1 MELHRISA
9 LTVLNCFE
17 QPEQLV
23 DWVKDDPE
31 FLVDSEDT
39 IGVTLDMA
47 KSILRRRQI
56 YEIDGVG
63 LDTLHDIIHTSW
75 GETGPLAVGL
85 ALDFLNSASDKHEIK
100 QQIKDDPEYVRGSED
115 TIGIS
120 LTVAQRIL
128 DYRDTPEIGGA
139 FSSLRQVA
147 DVHGVGPDTLH
158 DIIYSFYE
166 GVGQRITDGEWL
178 YAGPTEKITAI
189 AEYNG
194 RLLGVSIDN
203 KLLMRDA
210 VPENLPWHVIGYV
223 NDVVALTRFL
233 DKLLV
238 VKDERIW
245 VSQISN
251 WVTEWNEIG
260 HANNVAAI
268 AALDKNLY
276 AATRDNKLWMRDA
289 ASKNVPWTHI
299 GHADNVVAMTALNG
313 KLYAAT
319 NDNKLWI
326 RNPDFKDIRWTHIGQ
341 ALDIVGLA
349 ALDGKLYAATS
360 NNELLIRN
368 PDPVDQPWT
377 PIGHVDNVVTIAAAD
392 GLLFAVKSGNRLL
405 MREATEGDASWID
418 IGVATNVVALAT
430 MYGKFYAATSNNKL
444 VVAPHP
450 PMDVPWIDLMEATNI
465 IAITVNS
472 ELLYAVTE
480 DNELLATLISPFSGQ
495 WSSRESA
502 DKVIALACQRDRL
515 VAASNNNRL
524 LTRDFAPADSPW
536 LDVGI
541 AKNAVDLDTTDT
553 VVYAVTDNN
562 ELWMRELSVFQI
574 TFYYSRTLL
583 DRFRERRPDVPALLL
598 SCDNTNIEVPHIDL
612 VNEILA
618 DLVNGAICFGAGRF
632 PTIESGRS
640 TSGTSE
646 ERRAWPEHKPAKSVL
661 TELAKG
667 TRPWT
672 LPYDYDRDQ
681 AEQARHALPVRGNDV
696 IEAVWRFETLW
707 RSDDGAITFQTH
719 AWSLAKYAL
728 NLTEA
733 EIDLISGSDADLRDT
748 WGDEVADSIAVGQSP
763 TIAALQRAGCFD
775 YSDFENAL
783 ETSFIR
789 QATTTYKIDI
799 RPVGTC
805 NPEQLRLDAPVD
817 DIPAVLDSL
826 HRFERLRRKCD
837 WTSIQL
843 DNVLG
848 AMGHTLEQEELLIV
862 GLIVFLQ
869 MRLELDPDAVPALFR
884 DPLQERPLTLR
895 KEKRVL
901 STFERLFGTDPVIL
915 PELTGDT
922 ATDANA
928 ADALVASIA
937 GRVGV
942 GPDEVRFILSKG
954 YAGIDGSSF
963 SGPLDILNSNDPLVK
978 WRSAVSSVFRVAVF
992 AKAVN
997 LSIAEFIALIDLWG
1011 QPFLLRPDT
1020 TVTLMDQ
1027 LIRAIEFVGLAHEAA
1042 TWPNPPSEVFYLTTM
1057 DAFASRV
1064 YAPDAIQSGNL
1075 IKKLLVEVQRT
1086 SEAFETAG
1094 IESSLA
1100 AGQQAL
1106 SELLGEVSLQTPDGQ
1121 SVAESAANRV
1131 LRMIEW
1137 SSVFPELNTKVFEI
1151 LPVSAVLKAE
1161 IPKADANELTLA
1173 QQIWSSSLSLL
1184 STLLSQHLLQ
1194 VINAHD
1200 IDDTTSEF
1208 QEVLESLG
1216 DEIKVALVHQTPGN
1230 VVQLSAEL
1238 RPLLTLLQVPNEELE
1253 YLSDALARRI
1263 LSAAIKMVSD
1273 HRWHDTNADKWH
1285 EMQSVRNGAIQRWL
1299 PVLTA
1304 ALQRKNI
1311 DEIVIELFANTFSLD
1326 SATARMLLSQLLKD
1340 PEYDQS
1346 LLRAFVPRDGTT
1358 KQLEAS
1364 LVKASY
1370 TNLID
1375 THGDSPGDT
1384 ALSGIPLAVIRFEPG
1399 FQLNWEASP
1408 PPDGIDAQHFQVK
1421 LRASVATDIIKQDNE
1436 IRELVIESTGQATLK
1451 LSTGEGNPNVESD
1464 NVLELSES
1472 DQLRRYRWKINKV
1485 RDFLSANSPDTD
1497 TKVQFE
1503 ITFTSLPV
1511 SPPGSDPLMDKKP
1524 VLRVLIDAGHGEF
1537 SPLPVGTLG
1546 RGLMRFDKA
1555 ARVIKGLSLPLE
1567 TWPLLANLPEKQ
1579 RIDLNSLP
1587 ITTDQGAYMAA
1598 TQRG

>member
-1 MELHRISA
+1 VKLTFAEFSEQFNRTPFTALKLQNLTSEQERALATWREIFGSEDLGYCECAHCKSIFGPAAYLFDMLLFLDRFNGPPEENEPVIPLPDGWPRRTRELHRISA

-17 QPEQLV
+17 HPEQLV
-23 DWVKDDPE
+23 DWVKDDPG

-47 KSILRRRQI
+47 KSILRQREALGGRFSSLHQI

-632 PTIESGRS
+632 PTIEGGRS

-719 AWSLAKYAL
+719 
-728 NLTEA
+728 
-733 EIDLISGSDADLRDT
+733 
-748 WGDEVADSIAVGQSP
+748 
-763 TIAALQRAGCFD
+763 F
-775 YSDFENAL
+775 
-783 ETSFIR
+783 
-789 QATTTYKIDI
+789 
-799 RPVGTC
+799 
-805 NPEQLRLDAPVD
+805 
-817 DIPAVLDSL
+817 
-826 HRFERLRRKCD
+826 RR
-837 WTSIQL
+837 
-843 DNVLG
+843 
-848 AMGHTLEQEELLIV
+848 
-862 GLIVFLQ
+862 
-869 MRLELDPDAVPALFR
+869 
-884 DPLQERPLTLR
+884 
-895 KEKRVL
+895 
-901 STFERLFGTDPVIL
+901 
-915 PELTGDT
+915 
-922 ATDANA
+922 
-928 ADALVASIA
+928 
-937 GRVGV
+937 
-942 GPDEVRFILSKG
+942 
-954 YAGIDGSSF
+954 
-963 SGPLDILNSNDPLVK
+963 
-978 WRSAVSSVFRVAVF
+978 
-992 AKAVN
+992 
-997 LSIAEFIALIDLWG
+997 
-1011 QPFLLRPDT
+1011 
-1020 TVTLMDQ
+1020 
-1027 LIRAIEFVGLAHEAA
+1027 
-1042 TWPNPPSEVFYLTTM
+1042 
-1057 DAFASRV
+1057 
-1064 YAPDAIQSGNL
+1064 
-1075 IKKLLVEVQRT
+1075 
-1086 SEAFETAG
+1086 
-1094 IESSLA
+1094 
-1100 AGQQAL
+1100 
-1106 SELLGEVSLQTPDGQ
+1106 
-1121 SVAESAANRV
+1121 
-1131 LRMIEW
+1131 
-1137 SSVFPELNTKVFEI
+1137 
-1151 LPVSAVLKAE
+1151 
-1161 IPKADANELTLA
+1161 
-1173 QQIWSSSLSLL
+1173 
-1184 STLLSQHLLQ
+1184 
-1194 VINAHD
+1194 
-1200 IDDTTSEF
+1200 
-1208 QEVLESLG
+1208 
-1216 DEIKVALVHQTPGN
+1216 
-1230 VVQLSAEL
+1230 
-1238 RPLLTLLQVPNEELE
+1238 
-1253 YLSDALARRI
+1253 
-1263 LSAAIKMVSD
+1263 
-1273 HRWHDTNADKWH
+1273 
-1285 EMQSVRNGAIQRWL
+1285 
-1299 PVLTA
+1299 
-1304 ALQRKNI
+1304 
-1311 DEIVIELFANTFSLD
+1311 
-1326 SATARMLLSQLLKD
+1326 
-1340 PEYDQS
+1340 
-1346 LLRAFVPRDGTT
+1346 
-1358 KQLEAS
+1358 
-1364 LVKASY
+1364 
-1370 TNLID
+1370 
-1375 THGDSPGDT
+1375 
-1384 ALSGIPLAVIRFEPG
+1384 
-1399 FQLNWEASP
+1399 
-1408 PPDGIDAQHFQVK
+1408 
-1421 LRASVATDIIKQDNE
+1421 
-1436 IRELVIESTGQATLK
+1436 
-1451 LSTGEGNPNVESD
+1451 
-1464 NVLELSES
+1464 
-1472 DQLRRYRWKINKV
+1472 
-1485 RDFLSANSPDTD
+1485 
-1497 TKVQFE
+1497 
-1503 ITFTSLPV
+1503 
-1511 SPPGSDPLMDKKP
+1511 
-1524 VLRVLIDAGHGEF
+1524 
-1537 SPLPVGTLG
+1537 
-1546 RGLMRFDKA
+1546 
-1555 ARVIKGLSLPLE
+1555 
-1567 TWPLLANLPEKQ
+1567 
-1579 RIDLNSLP
+1579 
-1587 ITTDQGAYMAA
+1587 
-1598 TQRG
+1598 